1 MPVPEITHLQFLVL
15 AILFEGELSGKD
27 IREKM
32 AEAGEPK
39 GGPAFYQFM
48 SRLEEASFVDG
59 WYDQKIIDGQ
69 IIKERRYKI
78 TKLGSKVLSDTR
90 DFYLNL
96 RYGLKAV

>member
-1 MPVPEITHLQFLVL
+1 MPVPEITHLQSLVL
-15 AILFEGELSGKD
+15 AILVDGEMSGKA

-48 SRLEEASFVDG
+48 SRLEEASLVKG

-78 TKLGSKVLSDTR
+78 TSSGSKALR
-90 DFYLNL
+90 EAHEFYIKLKH
-96 RYGLKAV
+96 GLQAL